1 MHYIHNPSR
10 NPYFNL
16 ALEEYTL
23 RGLPKEHTYFMLWQN
38 DPAIIIGAG
47 QNTEDE
53 INSAFVRRR
62 GIHVVRRRSGGGAV
76 YHDQGNLNFSFV
88 TDRSGGKAFDF
99 KRFTQPVIRTL
110 HKLGISS
117 AFSNRND
124 LVLAGRKFSGNAQ
137 YVTKDRLLHHGTL
150 LVYSNLDNLQRAL
163 SVSQDKLKSKGIHSV
178 KSRVTNISDHLGER
192 LPVEQLKTLLL
203 TAIAEGEKEMAEYR
217 LTSRDLRAVHRL
229 MQDRYLRRDWSFG
242 SYARFNVRRE
252 HRFAAGK
259 VETRMRVSG
268 GRIQGCKFY
277 GDFFGH
283 GDLATFE
290 NLLTGHR
297 RDRSEIKDLLE
308 GVEVD
313 HFFHG
318 IGRQGLADLI
328 V

>member
-16 ALEEYTL
+16 ALEEYAL
-23 RGLPKEHTYFMLWQN
+23 RSLPKENTYFMLWQN

-47 QNTEDE
+47 QNTKDE
-53 INSAFVRRR
+53 INPAFVRRR

-76 YHDQGNLNFSFV
+76 YHDQGNLNFSFI

-99 KRFTQPVIRTL
+99 QRFTRPVIRTL

-117 AFSNRND
+117 AFSDRND
-124 LVLAGRKFSGNAQ
+124 LVIAARKFSGNAQ

-150 LVYSNLDNLQRAL
+150 LVHSNLDNLQRAL

-178 KSRVTNISDHLGER
+178 KSRVTNISEHLGER

-203 TAIAEGEKEMAEYR
+203 TAIAEEEKEMTEYR
-217 LTSRDLRAVHRL
+217 LTHRDLQAVHHL
-229 MQDRYLRRDWSFG
+229 MKTRYLRWDWSFG
-242 SYARFNVRRE
+242 SYARFNVSRS
-252 HRFAAGK
+252 HRFPAGK
-259 VETRMRVSG
+259 VEARMGITG

-283 GDLATFE
+283 GDLADVE
-290 NLLTGHR
+290 GLLTGHR
-297 RDRSEIKDLLE
+297 KDRSEIRDLLE
-308 GVEVD
+308 DVNLD
-313 HFFHG
+313 HYFHG
-318 IGRQGLADLI
+318 IGRQDLLDLI